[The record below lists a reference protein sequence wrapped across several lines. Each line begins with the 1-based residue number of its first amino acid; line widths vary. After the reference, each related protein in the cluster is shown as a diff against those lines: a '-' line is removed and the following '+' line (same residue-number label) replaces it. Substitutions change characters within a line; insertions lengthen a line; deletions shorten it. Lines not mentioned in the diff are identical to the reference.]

1 MNLASPAPR
10 VEPATAADV
19 KHEEPATA
27 RRAEPCE
34 PAIATPAPI
43 VEPAG
48 LSPEVLHA
56 IKETRN
62 GSTSTLTVEML
73 RGDQGADLECYAA
86 VFRGA
91 PPKNILKVLL
101 PCIYDER
108 DFVSYNEVKKYI
120 VIQSETCFVYMEEKD
135 PFPLY
140 AISLDKFV
148 AILEDPDRPD
158 KGSATISPVPGT
170 NRSRDGMV
178 TVLLKYPDTGNQAY
192 QFTFDTKALDK
203 SFPKLFIELVS
214 RSQQQSEKV
223 FTETTEQVETPDQL
237 YGV

>member
-10 VEPATAADV
+10 VEPATAANV
-19 KHEEPATA
+19 KQEEPAIA
-27 RRAEPCE
+27 RRAEACE
-34 PAIATPAPI
+34 PAIASPAPI

-48 LSPEVLHA
+48 LSSDVLHA

-62 GSTSTLTVEML
+62 GSTPKLTVEML
-73 RGDQGADLECYAA
+73 RGEKGADLECHAA
-86 VFRGA
+86 IFRGA

-108 DFVSYNEVKKYI
+108 DFISYNEVKKYM
-120 VIQSETCFVYMEEKD
+120 VVQSGTCFVYMEEKD

-148 AILEDPDRPD
+148 AILEDPDRLD
-158 KGSATISPVPGT
+158 KGSATISPAPGT

-178 TVLLKYPDTGNQAY
+178 TVLLKYSDTGKQAY

-203 SFPKLFIELVS
+203 SFPKLFIDLVS

-223 FTETTEQVETPDQL
+223 FTETAQVETL
-237 YGV
+237 G

>member
-10 VEPATAADV
+10 VEPATAVNV
-19 KHEEPATA
+19 KHEEAATA
-27 RRAEPCE
+27 QMASPCE
-34 PAIATPAPI
+34 PAIAAPAPI

-48 LSPEVLHA
+48 LSSEVVRA
-56 IKETRN
+56 IKQARN

-73 RGDQGADLECYAA
+73 RGEQGANLECYAA
-86 VFRGA
+86 IFRGA

-108 DFVSYNEVKKYI
+108 DFVSYNEVKKYM
-120 VIQSETCFVYMEEKD
+120 VIQSGTCFVYMEEKD

-140 AISLDKFV
+140 AIPLEKFV

-178 TVLLKYPDTGNQAY
+178 TVLLKYPYTGKQAY
-192 QFTFDTKALDK
+192 QFTFDTNAFDK
-203 SFPKLFIELVS
+203 SFPKLFIALVS
-214 RSQQQSEKV
+214 RSQKQSEKV
-223 FTETTEQVETPDQL
+223 FTETTAQVEKL
-237 YGV
+237 G